1 MHESYRVA
9 VVGATGAVGN
19 TILQILEER
28 GFPIASLKLLA
39 SHRSAGE
46 ILSFKD
52 VPIIIEELTHDS
64 FEDVDVVFSSAGAS
78 VSREFIP
85 TKRRTR
91 Y

>member
-19 TILQILEER
+19 TMLQILEER

-39 SHRSAGE
+39 SYRSAGE

-52 VPIIIEELTHDS
+52 APIIVEE
-64 FEDVDVVFSSAGAS
+64 FNA
-78 VSREFIP
+78 
-85 TKRRTR
+85 
-91 Y
+91 